1 MRGPMNLTRRNIAII
16 AHVDHGKTT
25 LVDCLLRQSGQY
37 RASQL
42 VGECI
47 LDSNDLERERDETTA
62 DGAGE
67 LSTVDQHPGDSG
79 TETFELEKTVS
90 LLEQVEDELQE
101 VEAAFQRLE
110 AGTYGTCQA
119 CGRPIG
125 DERLEAMPAARFCI
139 EDQAKAEREAG
150 YAGPR
155 N

>member
-1 MRGPMNLTRRNIAII
+1 MDKATARRRLEKERTRLQGMR
-16 AHVDHGKTT
+16 
-25 LVDCLLRQSGQY
+25 
-37 RASQL
+37 
-42 VGECI
+42 E
-47 LDSNDLERERDETTA
+47 DLEREREETTA

-79 TETFELEKTVS
+79 TETFEMEKNVS

-101 VEAAFQRLE
+101 IEVAFQRLDRG
-110 AGTYGTCQA
+110 AYGSCQA

-150 YAGPR
+150 YPGPR